1 MAMYGPESALSKE
14 AAAPRCLAA
23 ADLEQLFRALRERG
37 LRVLGPT
44 VRDQAVVLAELT
56 SAAELPRGVGDV
68 QAPGSYRLRERGDG
82 AYFGFNAGPHT
93 FKQHLFPAREPL
105 LTIRR
110 RDRAQVVEP
119 APLPRERWAL
129 LGVKACD
136 LAAIDV
142 QDRVFTPTADAGFTD
157 PRYQARREHAF
168 LIVTE
173 CTQAAA
179 TCFCVSMGTGP
190 AARGGFDLALTEV
203 LTDAAHFFLCRA
215 GSPAGAELLAA
226 LPTTPADS
234 AQLHSAAAA
243 VAPAARQQRA
253 IDTGGIKEALYA
265 AVNHPRWEDVA
276 TRCLSC
282 SNCTLVCPTCF
293 CSATQDSA
301 DLAATQAE
309 RTRRWDSCF
318 NLDHS
323 YLHGGPVR
331 GAVAARYRQW
341 LTHKLAS
348 WIDQFGTSGC
358 VGCGRCITFCPVGI
372 DITKECAALRTPT
385 AQATP

>member
-1 MAMYGPESALSKE
+1 MPSPESAWSGDTLT
-14 AAAPRCLAA
+14 APPRCLAA
-23 ADLEQLFRALRERG
+23 GDLDRLFAALRERG

-44 VRDQAVVLAELT
+44 LRDQAVVLAELT

-68 QAPGSYRLRERGDG
+68 QGPGAYRVRERGDG
-82 AYFGFNAGPHT
+82 AYFGFNSGPHS

-105 LTIRR
+105 VQIRR

-119 APLPRERWAL
+119 APLPSERWAL
-129 LGVKACD
+129 LGVRACD
-136 LAAIDV
+136 LSAIAV
-142 QDRVFTPTADAGFTD
+142 QDRVFASAEAGSFAD
-157 PRYQARREHAF
+157 PRYQARRHNAF
-168 LIVTE
+168 IIVTE

-190 AARGGFDLALTEV
+190 TASRGFDLALTEV
-203 LTDAAHFFLCRA
+203 VHDTAHYFLCRA

-226 LPTTPADS
+226 LPTTEAGSD
-234 AQLHSAAAA
+234 AMRSAAAA

-253 IDTGGIKEALYA
+253 IDQNGIKEALYA
-265 AVNHPRWEDVA
+265 AVNHPQWNDVA

-282 SNCTLVCPTCF
+282 GNCTLVCPTCF
-293 CSATQDSA
+293 CSTTEDTA
-301 DLAATQAE
+301 DLTASQAE

-323 YLHGGPVR
+323 YMHGGPVR
-331 GAVAARYRQW
+331 GSVAARYRQW

-372 DITKECAALRTPT
+372 DITKECAALRTPP
-385 AQATP
+385 AQASP

>member
-1 MAMYGPESALSKE
+1 MSGPESAMSE
-14 AAAPRCLAA
+14 QVAAPRCLAA

-56 SAAELPRGVGDV
+56 SAAELPRGVGDL

-93 FKQHLFPAREPL
+93 FKQHLFPPREPL

-110 RDRAQVVEP
+110 RERTQLVEP

-136 LAAIDV
+136 LAAIQV
-142 QDRVFTPTADAGFTD
+142 QDRVFMPAADAGFAD
-157 PRYQARREHAF
+157 PRYRARREHAF
-168 LIVTE
+168 IIVTE

-203 LTDAAHFFLCRA
+203 LQADAHYFLCRA
-215 GSPAGAELLAA
+215 GSAAGAELLAA

-234 AQLHSAAAA
+234 DQLHSAAAA
-243 VAPAARQQRA
+243 VAPAAQQQRA
-253 IDTGGIKEALYA
+253 IATAGIKEALYA
-265 AVNHPRWEDVA
+265 AVNHPHWDDVA
-276 TRCLSC
+276 SRCLSC
-282 SNCTLVCPTCF
+282 SSCTLVCPTCF
-293 CSATQDSA
+293 CSATSDSA
-301 DLAATQAE
+301 DLPATQAE
-309 RTRRWDSCF
+309 RARRWDSCF

-331 GAVAARYRQW
+331 GAVASRYRQW

-372 DITKECAALRTPT
+372 DITRECAALRAPL
-385 AQATP
+385 AQATK

>member
-1 MAMYGPESALSKE
+1 MSEQV
-14 AAAPRCLAA
+14 AAPRCLAA
-23 ADLEQLFRALRERG
+23 ADLELLFRALRERG

-56 SAAELPRGVGDV
+56 SAAELPRGVGDL

-93 FKQHLFPAREPL
+93 FKQHLFPPREPL

-110 RDRAQVVEP
+110 RERTQLVEP

-136 LAAIDV
+136 LAAIQV
-142 QDRVFTPTADAGFTD
+142 QDRVFMPAADAGFAD
-157 PRYQARREHAF
+157 PRYRARREHAF
-168 LIVTE
+168 IIVTE

-203 LTDAAHFFLCRA
+203 LQADAHYFLCRA

-234 AQLHSAAAA
+234 DQLRSAAAA
-243 VAPAARQQRA
+243 VAPAAQQQRA
-253 IDTGGIKEALYA
+253 IATAGIKEALYA
-265 AVNHPRWEDVA
+265 AVNHPHWDDVA
-276 TRCLSC
+276 SRCLSC
-282 SNCTLVCPTCF
+282 SSCTLVCPTCF
-293 CSATQDSA
+293 CSATSDSA

-309 RTRRWDSCF
+309 RARRWDSCF

-331 GAVAARYRQW
+331 GAVASRYRQW

-372 DITKECAALRTPT
+372 DITRECAALRAPL
-385 AQATP
+385 AQATK

>member
-1 MAMYGPESALSKE
+1 MHAPDSGLSGDSLT
-14 AAAPRCLAA
+14 APPRCLAA
-23 ADLEQLFRALRERG
+23 GDLDRLFAALRERG

-68 QAPGSYRLRERGDG
+68 QGPGTYRLRRRDDG
-82 AYFGFNAGPHT
+82 AYFGFNSGPHS

-105 LTIRR
+105 LQIRR
-110 RDRAQVVEP
+110 RDKSQVVEP
-119 APLPRERWAL
+119 APLPSERWAL
-129 LGVKACD
+129 LGVRACD
-136 LAAIDV
+136 LAAIGV
-142 QDRVFTPTADAGFTD
+142 QDRVLAPAHAGSFTD
-157 PRYQARREHAF
+157 PRYQARRHNAF
-168 LIVTE
+168 VIVTE

-190 AARGGFDLALTEV
+190 SASRGFDLALTEV
-203 LTDAAHFFLCRA
+203 LGDTEHYFLCRA
-215 GSPAGAELLAA
+215 GSAEGAEVLAA
-226 LPTTPADS
+226 LPTRPAGS
-234 AQLHSAAAA
+234 AELRCAAAA
-243 VAPAARQQRA
+243 VAPAAEQQRA
-253 IDTGGIKEALYA
+253 IDQNGIKEALYA
-265 AVNHPRWEDVA
+265 AVNHPQWNEVA

-282 SNCTLVCPTCF
+282 GNCTLVCPTCF
-293 CSATQDSA
+293 CSTTEDTA
-301 DLAATQAE
+301 DLTATQAE

-323 YLHGGPVR
+323 YMHGGPVR
-331 GAVAARYRQW
+331 GSVAARYRQW

-372 DITKECAALRTPT
+372 DITKECAALRTPP
-385 AQATP
+385 AQASP